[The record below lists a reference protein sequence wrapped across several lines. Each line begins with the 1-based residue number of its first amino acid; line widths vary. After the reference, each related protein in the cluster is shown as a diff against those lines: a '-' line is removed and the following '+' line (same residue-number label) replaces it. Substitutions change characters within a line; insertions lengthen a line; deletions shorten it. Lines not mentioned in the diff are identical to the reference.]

1 MVNDTTVIYRR
12 SRQPAHTH
20 PHLSLYAMLDIV
32 HTPSDGMRRHPGGRK
47 EDGFRFM
54 TTIDDWRSAPS
65 LCHTVLTTSR
75 GRIPVTTG
83 RCTYYRTDVK

>member
-12 SRQPAHTH
+12 SRQPT
-20 PHLSLYAMLDIV
+20 
-32 HTPSDGMRRHPGGRK
+32 HTPLTRYRTTPRAMECVATMTEGRK
-47 EDGFRFM
+47 MAFRFM
-54 TTIDDWRSAPS
+54 TAIDDWRSAPS